1 MKVGIEGMATKYR
14 IYNAKD
20 NIILDNVEAPIAI
33 EVEPGKAY
41 KAGDF
46 KYTVIDDEGNEG
58 KLIEVPAFTAED
70 GGVTPSSVEVDPG
83 TDTANVSGK

>member
-1 MKVGIEGMATKYR
+1 MATKYR
-14 IYNAKD
+14 IYDAKG

-46 KYTVIDDEGNEG
+46 KYTVIDDEGKEG
-58 KLIEVPAFTAED
+58 KLIEVPAFTAEE
-70 GGVTPSSVEVDPG
+70 GGITPSSVEVDP
-83 TDTANVSGK
+83 DADKAEVSGK